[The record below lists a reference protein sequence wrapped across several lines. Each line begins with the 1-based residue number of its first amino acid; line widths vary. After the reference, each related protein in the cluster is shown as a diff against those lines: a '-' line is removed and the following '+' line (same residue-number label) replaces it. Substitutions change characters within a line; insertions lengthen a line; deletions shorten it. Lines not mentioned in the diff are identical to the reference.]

1 MTNEKDHHLRIS
13 HAERRIMELEQR
25 IEDLLVEKH
34 KMAFQLAQCEAALI
48 RLDQF
53 RQPTGA
59 YDVDY
64 FSLFK

>member
-1 MTNEKDHHLRIS
+1 MNEKDHHLRIS

-48 RLDQF
+48 RLDSV
-53 RQPTGA
+53 REKGPW
-59 YDVDY
+59 DVNY
-64 FSLFK
+64 FEIYK